1 MCGRICLPQWDLV
14 VQVQV
19 QVQVSVV
26 LMVVVAEFLPTVKSC
41 GGGGG
46 GAGDGV
52 GGGSTVSVHGWCGQV
67 SIHSA
72 PKCEA
77 QHLAHI
83 SVFLVRAPRHT
94 STKTSSSTGTGGC
107 SSVSL
112 GFVMASRQIC
122 GCYSVV

>member
-1 MCGRICLPQWDLV
+1 MWDDCMCLPLWDLV
-14 VQVQV
+14 GSV

-26 LMVVVAEFLPTVKSC
+26 LMVVVAEFLPTVKS

-46 GAGDGV
+46 GAGGGA
-52 GGGSTVSVHGWCGQV
+52 GGGSTGSVDGWCGRV

-83 SVFLVRAPRHT
+83 SVFLVRAPRRT
-94 STKTSSSTGTGGC
+94 STNKSSSTGIGRC